1 MSESEIQNQGRT
13 FNSLRNVK
21 VSVICQ
27 CLGIIISFLL
37 RRVFVSTLSSEY
49 LGVHGT
55 FTSILSMLSLAELG
69 VGSAISYSLYKPIAE
84 NNRDQICALM
94 QLYRKVYFVIGCI
107 VFLLGGVL
115 TPLLQFIVRDLPE
128 LPYIRLI
135 FFLFVVNSAS
145 SYFFTYKQ
153 SLITATQNK
162 YIVSLYHYGLNA
174 LMYLVQAFFLLISK
188 NYILYLV
195 TEFVFVF
202 IRNVLLAKK
211 ADKLFPEYVKKTS
224 AALEKDTRKSIIRNT
239 KAMMAHRLGGVVV
252 LGTDNLLISYFV
264 GFISTGLYSN
274 YRMVTSGLGAVLNT
288 VFHSLTAS
296 VGNLGATEDHTH
308 ALLVFRRVDFAARW
322 LFGFSAICLAV
333 LFNPFIELWVGREY
347 LFDEKIVLVIAIN
360 YYLSGMRQSVLTFRD
375 AYGLYWYDRW
385 KPVAEIIINL
395 TSSILLARVYGVLG
409 ILLGTLISTLL
420 TCFWMEPYVL
430 YKYALKAPIRNYFLS
445 YLIGVVITITAGAL
459 VWWICG
465 LLPNG
470 GWALWLLK
478 CAVCVALSNLLF
490 AIAFHKNP
498 MFSYFLNL
506 LKLPIRKQ

>member
-1 MSESEIQNQGRT
+1 MSESERRNQGRT

-21 VSVICQ
+21 VSMICQ
-27 CLGIIISFLL
+27 CLGIMVSFLL

-115 TPLLQFIVRDLPE
+115 TPLLQFIVKDLPE
-128 LPYIRLI
+128 LPNIRLI

-174 LMYLVQAFFLLISK
+174 LMYLVQALFLLISK

-195 TEFVFVF
+195 TEFAFVF

-211 ADKLFPEYVKKTS
+211 ADKLFPEYVKTTS
-224 AALEKDTRKSIIRNT
+224 AALEEDTRKSIIRNT

-264 GFISTGLYSN
+264 GVISTGLYSN

-308 ALLVFRRVDFAARW
+308 ALLVFQRVDFAARW
-322 LFGFSAICLAV
+322 LFGFSAICLVV

-347 LFDEKIVLVIAIN
+347 LFDEKIVLIIAIN

-395 TSSILLARVYGVLG
+395 TSSVLLARVYGVLG
-409 ILLGTLISTLL
+409 ILLGTLISTVL

-430 YKYALKAPIRNYFLS
+430 YKHALRESVKGYFLN
-445 YLIGVVITITAGAL
+445 YIIGMLKTIIVGIIAWYICKIFPDGE
-459 VWWICG
+459 WKYWI
-465 LLPNG
+465 
-470 GWALWLLK
+470 LK
-478 CAVCVALSNLLF
+478 CLICAILTNLLF
-490 AIAFHKNP
+490 VVAFFNDAS
-498 MFSYFLNL
+498 FGYY
-506 LKLPIRKQ
+506 LKLGKKLIKK